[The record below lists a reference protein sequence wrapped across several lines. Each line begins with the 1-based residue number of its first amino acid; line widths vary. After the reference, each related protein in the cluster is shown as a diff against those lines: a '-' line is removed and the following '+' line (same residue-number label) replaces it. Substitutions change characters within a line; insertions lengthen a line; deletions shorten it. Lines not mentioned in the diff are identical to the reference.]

1 MQRIIVQLFLAA
13 LIGVNALL
21 LWQNWSLQKQLEI
34 AERSMLVKDNSALV
48 EYEGARVDL
57 RGLYAMPG
65 AGQFFAPLDGAGRPI
80 RSPLT
85 LTVFFSAKTECPM
98 NLSELSLFKK
108 LQSRLKER
116 GQNVIAVSST
126 DDSVSIKQL
135 LDSAGLDV
143 PLVTVDP
150 ADGLSIDQLGLSPL
164 VMPFKVVY
172 DSTYSAIYMRGAN
185 NQPRSQDDFEKA
197 VMKFSD
203 WVYAGKF

>member
-1 MQRIIVQLFLAA
+1 MQKIILQIFLVV

-34 AERSMLVKDNSALV
+34 AERGMRDKNESFLAEHEGVK
-48 EYEGARVDL
+48 VDL

-65 AGQFFAPLDGAGRPI
+65 AGRFFAPLDNSGNPAY
-80 RSPLT
+80 SPLT

-98 NLSELSLFKK
+98 NLSELALFKR
-108 LQSRLKER
+108 LHPRLKER
-116 GQNVIAVSST
+116 GQSVVAVSSA
-126 DDSVSIKQL
+126 DDSVSIKHL
-135 LDSAGLDV
+135 LDSAGLDI
-143 PLVTVDP
+143 PLVTVDSG
-150 ADGLSIDQLGLSPL
+150 AGLSIDQLGLSPL
-164 VMPFKVVY
+164 IMPFKVVY

-185 NQPRSQDDFEKA
+185 NQPRSQVDFEKA

>member
-1 MQRIIVQLFLAA
+1 MQKIILQIFLVA

-21 LWQNWSLQKQLEI
+21 IWQNWSLQKQLEI
-34 AERSMLVKDNSALV
+34 TERSIREKDDSFLA
-48 EYEGARVDL
+48 EHEGMKVDL

-65 AGQFFAPLDGAGRPI
+65 GGQFFVPLDNAGQPV

-98 NLSELSLFKK
+98 NLSELGLFKK
-108 LQSRLKER
+108 LHPKLRER
-116 GQNVIAVSST
+116 GQSMVAVSST
-126 DDSVSIKQL
+126 GDSASIKHL
-135 LDSAGLDV
+135 LDSAGLEI

-150 ADGLSIDQLGLSPL
+150 ADGLSLDQLGLSPL

-197 VMKFSD
+197 VMRLSE
-203 WVYAGKF
+203 WVFAGTE

>member
-1 MQRIIVQLFLAA
+1 MQKIILQVFFVA

-21 LWQNWSLQKQLEI
+21 LWQNWSLKKQLEI
-34 AERSMLVKDNSALV
+34 AERGIPVKDNSALV
-48 EYEGARVDL
+48 EYEGAKVDL

-65 AGQFFAPLDGAGRPI
+65 GGQFFVPLDDAGRPI

-98 NLSELSLFKK
+98 NLSELALFKK

-143 PLVTVDP
+143 PLVTVNP
-150 ADGLSIDQLGLSPL
+150 ADGLSIEQLGLSPL

-172 DSTYSAIYMRGAN
+172 DSTFSAIYMRGAN